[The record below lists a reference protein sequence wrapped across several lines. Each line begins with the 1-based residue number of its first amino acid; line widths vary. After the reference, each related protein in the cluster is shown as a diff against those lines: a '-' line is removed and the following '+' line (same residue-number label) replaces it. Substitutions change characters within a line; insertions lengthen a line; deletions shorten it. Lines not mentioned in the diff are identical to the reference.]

1 MGASSTVHTRL
12 SSATKASQKGM
23 SMLSSTS
30 GNTVGMSTAAR
41 KLLSSMKVVIF
52 SRSPSS
58 LAVTTGAAV
67 AQGHITQQMMHSM
80 STSSLPEAW

>member
-1 MGASSTVHTRL
+1 MGATSTEHTRC
-12 SSATKASQKGM
+12 SSARKASQKGM
-23 SMLSSTS
+23 SMLLSTS
-30 GNTVGMSTAAR
+30 GNTTGIDTAAT

-67 AQGHITQQMMHSM
+67 AQGHITQHIMHSI
-80 STSSLPEAW
+80 SIRSLPVAS